1 MSSSAT
7 IAALRGVL
15 LVALVGWFAGSLG
28 LGLMEEQQ
36 AQGLM
41 PAPGTGTDPG
51 IRVLLLNRAATGQP
65 GPAHDKLIVDVLC
78 PAVLISPAEPDN
90 PEHSFTVEVG
100 EQIVF
105 HPDADGI
112 MISSPAR
119 DEERWLVSHLR
130 IQPRET
136 SLEAR
141 DDDGEAQEPARAN
154 PTTFEAA
161 DRRPVFMLGDRRY
174 RGSLDIRFKSAKELV
189 AINALPLEAYLEGVV
204 AVEMG
209 SSWPLESLK
218 AQAIASRSYAYATRL
233 RVRGQAEYDLNDTID
248 FQEYQ
253 GHQYGNDL
261 VERAVVGTAGVIL
274 AVDGQPFAPLFH
286 ASSGGWT
293 ESIDNVLP
301 GATGL
306 HGARLSAVMPAQ
318 QDPWCQRGAE
328 ALGKMSSHW
337 RTTATVTPREI
348 KDRLNAWLLA
358 RSATRMVSTVMNVR
372 VGQRDPA
379 SNRVQTLIVHD
390 TKNDQHEVP
399 AHTFRMIIGARDIRS
414 TLWSESSPKRVDS
427 TKDRSK
433 NYEIACTGYGHGV
446 GMSQISA
453 WAMAEDGRPYKEI
466 LAFFY
471 PGAELKSW

>member
-28 LGLMEEQQ
+28 HGLMQEQQ

-51 IRVLLLNRAATGQP
+51 IRVLLLDRPTT
-65 GPAHDKLIVDVLC
+65 GPATPTHDRLIVDVLC
-78 PAVLISPAEPDN
+78 AALVVSPEEPDN
-90 PEHSFTVEVG
+90 PEHSFAVGVG

-105 HPDADGI
+105 HPDVDGI
-112 MISSPAR
+112 MISSPGH
-119 DEERWLVSHLR
+119 DEERWFVSHVR
-130 IQPRET
+130 IQPLAT
-136 SLEAR
+136 TLEPL
-141 DDDGEAQEPARAN
+141 DEGVEPVPPGRAN
-154 PTTFEAA
+154 PATFEAS

-174 RGSLDIRFKSAKELV
+174 RGSLDIRFRSAKELV

-204 AVEMG
+204 ADEMG
-209 SSWPLESLK
+209 SSWPLEALK
-218 AQAIASRSYAYATRL
+218 AQAIASRSYAYATRM
-233 RVRGQAEYDLNDTID
+233 RVRGEGEYDLNDTVD

-261 VERAVVGTAGVIL
+261 VERAVAGTAGVIL

-293 ESIDNVLP
+293 EAIDNVLP
-301 GATGL
+301 SATGL
-306 HGARLSAVMPAQ
+306 HGANLSTVMPAQ
-318 QDPWCQRGAE
+318 EDPWCHRGAE

-337 RTTATVTPREI
+337 RTASTVTPREI
-348 KDRLNAWLLA
+348 KDRLNAWLHA
-358 RSATRMVSTVMNVR
+358 HNKTSMISTVMNVR
-372 VGQRDPA
+372 VGRRDPA

-390 TKNDQHEVP
+390 TKNDEHEVP
-399 AHTFRMIIGARDIRS
+399 AHTFRMIIGPRDIRS
-414 TLWSESSPKRVDS
+414 TLWSEDSPKRIDS
-427 TKDRSK
+427 DKNRSK
-433 NYEIACTGYGHGV
+433 NYEITCTGYGHGV

-453 WAMAEDGRPYKEI
+453 WAMAEDGRAYKEI

-471 PGAELKSW
+471 PGSQLKSW